1 MATAAPANQMPLFYK
16 QLEPLSS
23 NVHPAFKVK
32 PSDKAPFLATANA
45 IPLTIDEFV
54 VAQRHFPIVFT
65 NDENPVPLALMG
77 LNEGV
82 NVFVDDE
89 GKLLNNEVYVPAYI
103 RRYPFMLARVQQ
115 DSQDLTLCF
124 DRTADVVGEF
134 EDGQALFDDKEPSE
148 TTKAIMK
155 LCEDFEVAVQRT
167 GAFVQELK
175 EADLLIDG
183 EISIQLSDG
192 RPPFIYRGFKMV
204 AEDKL
209 RDLRGDA
216 LRKMNQN
223 GMLPLIMAHLF
234 SLSHARDI
242 FNKQAQQKKGV
253 DLDATAPAATAE
265 DTAKG
270 KGKKAN

>member
-1 MATAAPANQMPLFYK
+1 MASAAPATQMPLFYK

-23 NVHPAFKVK
+23 NVHPDFKVR
-32 PSDKAPFLATANA
+32 PSDKAPFLAGANA
-45 IPLTIDEFV
+45 IPITIDEFV
-54 VAQRHFPIVFT
+54 IAQRYFPIVFT

-115 DSQDLTLCF
+115 GAQDLTLCF
-124 DRTADVVGEF
+124 DSTADVVGKFDE
-134 EDGQALFDDKEPSE
+134 GQALFDGAEPSE
-148 TTKAIMK
+148 TTKNIMK
-155 LCEDFEVAVQRT
+155 LCEDFEMSVQRT
-167 GAFVQELK
+167 AAFVNELK

-209 RDLRGDA
+209 RELRGDT

-223 GMLPLIMAHLF
+223 GILPLVMAHMF

-242 FNKQAQQKKGV
+242 FNKQAMQKKGP
-253 DLDATAPAATAE
+253 DLEATKPAAAE
-265 DTAKG
+265 AVEAPK
-270 KGKKAN
+270 KGKKA